1 MYQHPPTSR
10 ETTRVV
16 LAHRG
21 DALVPHLAAALDER
35 YASAGEVHTDLTRA
49 GRLLVAA
56 GTVRPVRRLWAERFF
71 KSNLAVALRSRRA
84 DRNVA
89 AIGRPFDAI
98 VQVHALFELT
108 DPRTSIYVDCTHQ
121 QSIRHWPDWNPLR
134 GRALRVWLARERR
147 QYHAAAHVFAFS
159 DEARESLVN
168 DYDVR
173 PERVSVV
180 GAGVNFTDLPSESHL
195 VHTGHPAQ
203 SRELRTASQTIL
215 FVGND
220 FERKG
225 GPELLEAFRL
235 VRERVPAARLQ
246 IVGTPHPIAPQEG
259 VEVFGRVNGREAM
272 SQLYRNAA
280 VFCLPSFFDPYP
292 LVVLEAMAHGLPVV
306 ATPTCGVP
314 EMVLD
319 EGTGLLVEHGPDGVA
334 RLADAL
340 VRVLVDPP
348 YAARLGAAGR
358 RRIEERFLWQHVV
371 DRMAPALEGGPAQRP
386 MLSGQS
392 GGNTRTAPSL
402 SATRFGGAPH
412 EPSRITDHS
421 VLTERP

>member
-1 MYQHPPTSR
+1 MNQHPPISHDA
-10 ETTRVV
+10 TRVV

-21 DALVPHLAAALDER
+21 DALVPHLAAALAQR
-35 YASAGEVHTDLTRA
+35 YESAGEAYTDLTRA
-49 GRLLVAA
+49 ERLLVAA
-56 GTVRPVRRLWAERFF
+56 GTLRPVRRLWAERFF

-84 DRNVA
+84 ERTVS
-89 AIGRPFDAI
+89 AIARPFDAI
-98 VQVHALFELT
+98 VQVHALFELA
-108 DPRTSIYVDCTHQ
+108 DPRTAIYVDCTHQ

-134 GRALRVWLARERR
+134 GRALRAWLARERR
-147 QYHAAAHVFAFS
+147 QYHAASHVFAFS
-159 DEARESLVN
+159 AEARDSLVN
-168 DYDVR
+168 DYDLS

-180 GAGVNFTDLPSESHL
+180 GAGVNFADLPTDSHL
-195 VHTGHPAQ
+195 AHPAQ
-203 SRELRTASQTIL
+203 SHERRPASQTIL

-235 VRERVPAARLQ
+235 VRERVPRARLQ
-246 IVGTPHPIAPQEG
+246 IAGTPHPIAPQEG
-259 VEVFGRVNGREAM
+259 VDVLGRVNGREAM
-272 SQLYRNAA
+272 SQLYRDAA

-319 EGTGLLVEHGPDGVA
+319 DGTGLLVEHGPDVVA

-340 VRVLVDPP
+340 VRVLVDPS

-358 RRIEERFLWQHVV
+358 RRVEERFLWPHVV
-371 DRMAPALEGGPAQRP
+371 DRMAPVLERAKGTRP
-386 MLSGQS
+386 PHPSPRGRL
-392 GGNTRTAPSL
+392 TRTAL
-402 SATRFGGAPH
+402 SGKATRPDPVLQK
-412 EPSRITDHS
+412 PSRSTDHS
-421 VLTERP
+421 VLTERPRR